1 MLIIYT
7 IIIYS
12 MLLNNI
18 SQCDIIYTVVE
29 IKGTTTAEESKGS
42 EEMEPMTNEQS
53 KRLEELIRENERLKA
68 ENQKL
73 KKKLKKKK

>member
-1 MLIIYT
+1 MWYN
-7 IIIYS
+7 IYS
-12 MLLNNI
+12 GR
-18 SQCDIIYTVVE
+18 D
-29 IKGTTTAEESKGS
+29 KGTTTAEESKGS

-53 KRLEELIRENERLKA
+53 KRFEELVRENERLKA

>member
-1 MLIIYT
+1 MQVCLNY
-7 IIIYS
+7 
-12 MLLNNI
+12 LLKYLRKY
-18 SQCDIIYTVVE
+18 DIIYTVVE
-29 IKGTTTAEESKGS
+29 IKVTTIAEESKGS

-53 KRLEELIRENERLKA
+53 KRFEELVRENERLKA